1 MKKNLKWKKQFFSNT
16 YSIYSEGQIVG
27 MLKDKT
33 FSQSAIGKLNG
44 KEYTFRTKG
53 FFKQNTEIIDNKENK
68 VIGTITYNN
77 WMTKA
82 TISLIDKSI
91 NWKYDN
97 LWNTKWSIFDNK
109 DIEIKYAGSSTNGRI
124 ESNSDDA
131 LLLLIGLFVTNY
143 YWQVSM
149 AVMVAIFLPIW
160 TTLLN

>member
-1 MKKNLKWKKQFFSNT
+1 MKQNLKWKKQFFSST
-16 YSIYSEGQIVG
+16 YSIYIDRQMVG

-33 FSQSAIGKLNG
+33 FSQTAIGELNG
-44 KEYTFRTKG
+44 KEYTFKTKG

-68 VIGTITYNN
+68 VIGTITYSS

-97 LWNTKWSIFDNK
+97 VWNTKWSLYDNNE
-109 DIEIKYAGSSTNGRI
+109 IEIKYAGTSTSGQI
-124 ESNSDDA
+124 DSNTDDA
-131 LLLLIGLFVTNY
+131 ILLLSGLFVTNY
-143 YWQVSM
+143 YWQVSA

-160 TTLLN
+160 TTVLN